1 MMTGNLLGVTE
12 LVGTPESVSRARA
25 YVREKLGVDHPAL
38 DDVILLVSEVVT
50 NAVVHSDS
58 RNGGRIT
65 LALADFHDFV
75 RVDVVD
81 AGGGT
86 ITRTSDDPC
95 AEGGR
100 GLLLLETLAHRWNV
114 HKTSTDRTV
123 WFDVTYERKNTPTDP
138 LLAES
143 ATDSSPLT
151 KCAPD
156 LPPLPRPRKSAD
168 PL

>member
-12 LVGTPESVSRARA
+12 LIGTPESASRARA
-25 YVREKLGVDHPAL
+25 YVREKLGADHPAL
-38 DDVILLVSEVVT
+38 DDVTLLVSEVVT

-65 LALADFHDFV
+65 LALADFHGFI

-81 AGGGT
+81 AGGGA
-86 ITRTSDDPC
+86 IRRAHDDPF
-95 AEGGR
+95 AERGR

-114 HKTSTDRTV
+114 HKTSTERTV
-123 WFDVTYERKNTPTDP
+123 WFDVTYESESTPADAPSGESETD
-138 LLAES
+138 
-143 ATDSSPLT
+143 SPLT
-151 KCAPD
+151 RGAAD
-156 LPPLPRPRKSAD
+156 IPPLPRPRDPAD